1 MTEKD
6 RRMSAYATLRTM
18 MGRIAAALACV
29 IIATAVV
36 AQDAPKRYPPYPDVW
51 GIDLPV
57 AQERAFGTCGN
68 PSASLYLLPDGE
80 LRFLVFY
87 WEGTTTKECQG
98 ANRRS
103 KYFFVDFFR
112 QSITEVPEGTYEAF
126 RRENHHRL
134 VLSSSIRADLKLES
148 GDIIRHGQLGVPD
161 RETCP
166 RNLTWRLERLDPS
179 GAVVN
184 TRYLFELLKIPDEIT
199 LPPECTGLDAPRQFK
214 VRVVNR
220 LQGIA
225 KLADGTF
232 VAWGGYSPAIFRFT
246 ADFET
251 NFRSRHDLR
260 WVDNRFIEAWFI
272 HKLIVGPWGYV
283 GDHNY
288 LYNTLSKSQTA
299 R

>member
-6 RRMSAYATLRTM
+6 RRMSAYAMLRAM
-18 MGRIAAALACV
+18 IHQIATALACV
-29 IIATAVV
+29 IIATAAI
-36 AQDAPKRYPPYPDVW
+36 AQDTAKRYPPYPDVW
-51 GIDLPV
+51 GIDLPT
-57 AQERAFGTCGN
+57 AQERAYGTCGN
-68 PSASLYLLPDGE
+68 PRTNLYHLPDGE

-87 WEGTTTKECQG
+87 WEGTKTKECQG
-98 ANRRS
+98 GRAVFS
-103 KYFFVDFFR
+103 FVDFFR
-112 QSITEVPEGTYEAF
+112 QSIEEVPEETYEAF
-126 RRENHHRL
+126 KRENHNRW
-134 VLSSSIRADLKLES
+134 VAASAIRADLKLES
-148 GDIIRHGQLGVPD
+148 GDIIRHRELGVPD
-161 RETCP
+161 REACP

-179 GAVVN
+179 GKVVN
-184 TRYLFELLKIPDEIT
+184 THYLFELLEIPDEIT

-220 LQGIA
+220 FQGIA

-232 VAWGGYSPAIFRFT
+232 VAWGGKSPAIFRFT

-251 NFRSRHDLR
+251 MFRSRHELH

-272 HKLIVGPWGYV
+272 HRLIVGPWGYV

-288 LYNTLSKSQTA
+288 LYNTMNKPRAS